1 MKICILT
8 QTLNPRTGAGVFT
21 ENIIDGIRRSRPHIE
36 LSVMTSED
44 YIKPSIH
51 QVLKNWFHIRSK
63 IKGASIVH
71 ALDGYPYGVLAC
83 LANIGISR
91 SVIITAV
98 GSGSIRKLSG
108 SGWKPLLLRWA
119 YRRAT
124 RITAISHYV
133 ANEIKKVL
141 PDLSIKVINHGVDY
155 NFYAGTA
162 DGKGTGVP
170 TEYEYIITQGEFKKR
185 KGYIEML
192 STTKE
197 IMNVR
202 PNMRYVIVADTS
214 RNQSYRDEL
223 YELMKKLGI
232 RDKVIIKSNLSREEL
247 REIYRNAILYLTL
260 PVNVDGD
267 VEGFGLAIMEAA
279 AAGTP
284 AIVGRGSGADDAVSD
299 GQSGFLVD
307 GSNKEEIIEKI
318 LSLTDNKKLRK
329 KLSDGALKWA
339 KENSWESKVKQ
350 YMNLYEKV

>member
-51 QVLKNWFHIRSK
+51 QVLKSWFHIRGK
-63 IKGASIVH
+63 IRGADIVH

-91 SVIITAV
+91 PVIITAV
-98 GSGSIRKLSG
+98 GSGSVRKLSG
-108 SGWKPLLLRWA
+108 PGWKSLLLRWA

-124 RITAISHYV
+124 WITAISHYV
-133 ANEIKKVL
+133 AHEIKKVL
-141 PDLSIKVINHGVDY
+141 PELSIEVINHGVDY

-162 DGKGTGVP
+162 DGKSTSVP

-185 KGYIEML
+185 KGYVEML
-192 STTKE
+192 SITKE

-267 VEGFGLAIMEAA
+267 VEGFGMAIMEAA
-279 AAGTP
+279 AVGTP
-284 AIVGRGSGADDAVSD
+284 AIVGRGSGANDAVRD
-299 GQSGFLVD
+299 GGSGFLVD
-307 GSNKEEIIEKI
+307 GRNEEQVVEKI
-318 LSLTDNKKLRK
+318 LSIIDDENIRE
-329 KLSDGALKWA
+329 KLSNGAKKWA
-339 KENSWESKVKQ
+339 SENSWESKVKQ
-350 YMNLYEKV
+350 YISLYEKI